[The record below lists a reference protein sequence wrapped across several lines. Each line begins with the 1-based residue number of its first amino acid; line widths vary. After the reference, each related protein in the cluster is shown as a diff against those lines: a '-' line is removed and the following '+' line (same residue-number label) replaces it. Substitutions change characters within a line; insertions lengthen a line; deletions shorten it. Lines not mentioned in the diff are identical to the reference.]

1 MVSIGIDIGTSNTV
15 VAKVDGQGG
24 VAIHKF
30 EDSDLLPSVIHVE
43 ETGGNLTVGA
53 AARNFWADPDANP
66 AETFRRWKMSMA
78 NQTILATQDWGDG
91 PRPITPELLTTWLV
105 EHVMK
110 SITGGLGGEEVD
122 SVVVTVPH
130 GWRREHVEKCLA
142 TREAARAARASGRPL
157 EAKVLD
163 RTVDEPVAA
172 AAYAL
177 HAVGDASAFT
187 GRDLLIVDVGGG
199 TTDLSLVRVKSPS
212 ELVVVDAI
220 NNDVGGD
227 YATAL
232 LLGKHLEAV
241 AAQTGIGTPST
252 AEAVLSSLEGE
263 ENGWLR
269 EAFAAA
275 ETGYLHKLSEAFRM
289 AEGRGDL
296 DDRVRG
302 SWGRRVVPISSTVG
316 TPS

>member
-130 GWRREHVEKCLA
+130 GWRREHVE
-142 TREAARAARASGRPL
+142 
-157 EAKVLD
+157 
-163 RTVDEPVAA
+163 
-172 AAYAL
+172 
-177 HAVGDASAFT
+177 
-187 GRDLLIVDVGGG
+187 
-199 TTDLSLVRVKSPS
+199 
-212 ELVVVDAI
+212 
-220 NNDVGGD
+220 
-227 YATAL
+227 
-232 LLGKHLEAV
+232 
-241 AAQTGIGTPST
+241 
-252 AEAVLSSLEGE
+252 
-263 ENGWLR
+263 
-269 EAFAAA
+269 
-275 ETGYLHKLSEAFRM
+275 
-289 AEGRGDL
+289 
-296 DDRVRG
+296 
-302 SWGRRVVPISSTVG
+302 
-316 TPS
+316 